1 MERAKVDRINALA
14 KKKKEEGLT
23 PEVLAEQQVLY
34 KEYLAEIRASFGG
47 TLENTVIK
55 RPDGSVE
62 AVKDRKKKQ

>member
-1 MERAKVDRINALA
+1 MEKEKVARINALA

-23 PEVLAEQQVLY
+23 PEEQAEQQALY
-34 KEYLAEIRASFGG
+34 KEYIAEIRLSFGG

-62 AVKDRKKKQ
+62 AVKDRKKK